1 MIGRTLVVLGLTLG
15 LGAAQAGVSVGGGP
29 RSGIVIISDNGGK
42 KIQSSGVI
50 IWDTGGKKLAGR

>member
-15 LGAAQAGVSVGGGP
+15 LGAAQAGVSVGP
-29 RSGIVIISDNGGK
+29 RSGVIVIIDTGGK